1 MKNNYLLVY
10 DNYYLFQEKLK
21 DIISSTKF
29 ENASITNYD
38 LEEEEDLYNALLDL
52 DTYSFLTEQKVIII
66 KNINL
71 LEDNQDTKH
80 LLKYLDNPNNDNL
93 LILTTTKFNATK
105 KINKE
110 LKKKTNYIKLETDL
124 NKEIK
129 NILQGYEV
137 EAGVITKLIEYSNN
151 NIDIIKSECD
161 KLKQYKFDTKKI
173 TKEDV
178 ETIVIKHIGESTQ
191 IVFDLIKDI
200 AIKDKKRAI
209 IKYEKLKKY
218 NVDDIALIGLLESQL
233 RLMIQIIMFS
243 EKNYSNKDIAAT
255 LNIHPYRIEKTKE
268 LLRYSN
274 KKDVCNMIKN
284 LSNID
289 YKIKSGQI
297 DNKDAIFM
305 YIINN

>member
-38 LEEEEDLYNALLDL
+38 LEEEDLYNALLDL
-52 DTYSFLTEQKVIII
+52 DTYSFLTKQKVIII

-137 EAGVITKLIEYSNN
+137 ESGVITKLIEYSNN

-243 EKNYSNKDIAAT
+243 EKNYTNKDIAAT

>member
-38 LEEEEDLYNALLDL
+38 LEEEDLYNALLDL

-71 LEDNQDTKH
+71 LEYNQDTKH

-137 EAGVITKLIEYSNN
+137 ESGVITKLIEYSNN

-243 EKNYSNKDIAAT
+243 EKNYTNKDIAAT

>member
-38 LEEEEDLYNALLDL
+38 LEEEDLYNALLDL

-191 IVFDLIKDI
+191 IVFNLIKDI

-243 EKNYSNKDIAAT
+243 EKNYTNKDIAAT

>member
-21 DIISSTKF
+21 DIISSTEF

-38 LEEEEDLYNALLDL
+38 LEEEDLYNALLDL

-80 LLKYLDNPNNDNL
+80 LLRYLDNPNNDNL

-137 EAGVITKLIEYSNN
+137 ESGVITKLIEYSNN

>member
-38 LEEEEDLYNALLDL
+38 LEEEDLYNALLDL

-110 LKKKTNYIKLETDL
+110 LKKKNNYIKLETDL
-124 NKEIK
+124 NKETK

-137 EAGVITKLIEYSNN
+137 ESGVITKIIEYSNN

-243 EKNYSNKDIAAT
+243 EKNYTNKDIAAT

-289 YKIKSGQI
+289 YKIKTGQI

>member
-38 LEEEEDLYNALLDL
+38 LEEENLYNALLDL

-124 NKEIK
+124 NKETK

-137 EAGVITKLIEYSNN
+137 ESGVITKIIEYSNN

>member
-38 LEEEEDLYNALLDL
+38 LEEEDLYNALLDL

-137 EAGVITKLIEYSNN
+137 EAGIITKLIEYSNN

>member
-1 MKNNYLLVY
+1 MLLC
-10 DNYYLFQEKLK
+10 
-21 DIISSTKF
+21 IIRIRKWYRKKI
-29 ENASITNYD
+29 ENLSACIP
-38 LEEEEDLYNALLDL
+38 
-52 DTYSFLTEQKVIII
+52 FLRVIWHTIAKSCTFCSGICIHVIII

-137 EAGVITKLIEYSNN
+137 ESGVITKIIEYSNN

-243 EKNYSNKDIAAT
+243 EKNYTNKDIAAT

>member
-38 LEEEEDLYNALLDL
+38 LEEEDLYNALLDL

-243 EKNYSNKDIAAT
+243 EKNYTNKDIATT

>member
-38 LEEEEDLYNALLDL
+38 LEEEDLYNALLDL

-289 YKIKSGQI
+289 YNIKSGQI

>member
-38 LEEEEDLYNALLDL
+38 LEEEDLYNALLDL

-71 LEDNQDTKH
+71 LEDNQYTKH

>member
-38 LEEEEDLYNALLDL
+38 LEEEDLYNALLDL

-105 KINKE
+105 KINKD

-137 EAGVITKLIEYSNN
+137 ESGVITKLIEYSNN

>member
-38 LEEEEDLYNALLDL
+38 LEEENLYNALLDL

-137 EAGVITKLIEYSNN
+137 ESGVITKLIEYSNN

-243 EKNYSNKDIAAT
+243 EKNYTNKDIAAT

>member
-38 LEEEEDLYNALLDL
+38 LEEEDLYNALLDL

-137 EAGVITKLIEYSNN
+137 ESGVITKLIEYSNN

-173 TKEDV
+173 IKEDV

-243 EKNYSNKDIAAT
+243 EKNYTNKDIAAT

>member
-38 LEEEEDLYNALLDL
+38 LEEEDLYNALLDL

-110 LKKKTNYIKLETDL
+110 LKKKNNYIKLETDL
-124 NKEIK
+124 NKETK

-137 EAGVITKLIEYSNN
+137 ESGVITKIIEYSNN

>member
-21 DIISSTKF
+21 DIISSTEF

-38 LEEEEDLYNALLDL
+38 LEEEDLYNALLDL

-80 LLKYLDNPNNDNL
+80 LLRYLDNPNNDNL

-124 NKEIK
+124 NKETK

-137 EAGVITKLIEYSNN
+137 ESGVITKIIEYSNN

-243 EKNYSNKDIAAT
+243 EKNYTNKDIAAT
-255 LNIHPYRIEKTKE
+255 LNIHPYRIEKTNE

>member
-38 LEEEEDLYNALLDL
+38 LEEEDLYNSLLDL

-289 YKIKSGQI
+289 YKIESGQI

>member
-38 LEEEEDLYNALLDL
+38 LEEEDLYNALLDL

-71 LEDNQDTKH
+71 LEDNQGTKH

-137 EAGVITKLIEYSNN
+137 ESGVITKLIEYSNN

>member
-38 LEEEEDLYNALLDL
+38 LEEEDLYNALLDL

-129 NILQGYEV
+129 NILQRYEV
-137 EAGVITKLIEYSNN
+137 ESGVITKLIEYSNN

-243 EKNYSNKDIAAT
+243 EKNYTNKDIAAT

>member
-38 LEEEEDLYNALLDL
+38 LEEENLYNALLDL

-80 LLKYLDNPNNDNL
+80 LLKYLDNANNDNL

-137 EAGVITKLIEYSNN
+137 ESGVITKLIEYSNN

-218 NVDDIALIGLLESQL
+218 NVDDIAIIGLLESQL

-243 EKNYSNKDIAAT
+243 EKNYTNKDIAAT

>member
-38 LEEEEDLYNALLDL
+38 LEEEDLYNALLDL

-191 IVFDLIKDI
+191 ILFDLIKDI

-209 IKYEKLKKY
+209 ITYEKLKKY

-243 EKNYSNKDIAAT
+243 EKNYSNKDIATT

>member
-10 DNYYLFQEKLK
+10 NNYYLFQEKLK

-38 LEEEEDLYNALLDL
+38 LEEEDLYNALLDL

>member
-38 LEEEEDLYNALLDL
+38 LEEEDLYNALLDL

-110 LKKKTNYIKLETDL
+110 LKKKNNYIKLETDL
-124 NKEIK
+124 NKETK

-137 EAGVITKLIEYSNN
+137 ESGVITKIIEYSNN

-218 NVDDIALIGLLESQL
+218 NVDDIVLIGLLESQL

-243 EKNYSNKDIAAT
+243 EKNYTNKDIAAT

>member
-38 LEEEEDLYNALLDL
+38 LEEEDLYNALLDL

-71 LEDNQDTKH
+71 LEDNQYTKH

-110 LKKKTNYIKLETDL
+110 LKKKNNYIKLETDL
-124 NKEIK
+124 NKETK

-137 EAGVITKLIEYSNN
+137 ESGVITKIIEYSNN

-243 EKNYSNKDIAAT
+243 EKNYTNKDIAAT

>member
-38 LEEEEDLYNALLDL
+38 LEEEDLYNALLDL

-137 EAGVITKLIEYSNN
+137 ESGVITKLIEYSNN

-200 AIKDKKRAI
+200 AVKDKKRAI

>member
-38 LEEEEDLYNALLDL
+38 LEEEDLYNSLLDL

-243 EKNYSNKDIAAT
+243 EKNYSNKDIATT

>member
-38 LEEEEDLYNALLDL
+38 LEEENLYNALLDL

-110 LKKKTNYIKLETDL
+110 LKKKNNYIKLETDL
-124 NKEIK
+124 NKETK

-137 EAGVITKLIEYSNN
+137 ESGVITKIIEYSNN

-243 EKNYSNKDIAAT
+243 EKNYTNKDIAAT

>member
-38 LEEEEDLYNALLDL
+38 LEEENLYNALLDL

-137 EAGVITKLIEYSNN
+137 ESGVITKLIEYSNN

-173 TKEDV
+173 IKEDV

>member
-10 DNYYLFQEKLK
+10 DNYYLFHEKLK

-38 LEEEEDLYNALLDL
+38 LEEEDLYNALLDL